1 MRHRCCRADATEV
14 AGIEDAAPAGLPDPD
29 DGIEAARALQL
40 ELAAKVRLRDG
51 YSTPLRT
58 VAAFNVDYED
68 GGATARAVAVLFDA
82 DSLQKLG
89 SEIARAPVPITRI
102 PGLLSFR
109 GLPALLQ
116 ALEALPQAPDLAFV
130 AGHGIAHPRGL
141 GLAAH
146 FGVASGVPS
155 IGVAN
160 EILVGSGSEPHQVR
174 GAYTPLRSQGKQVGW
189 LLRSRL
195 ACDPLV
201 VSPGHRMSMASTA
214 DLVMRFT
221 RDDRLPEPMRLA
233 ELLGPPRDGEA
244 EGDD

>member
-58 VAAFNVDYED
+58 VAAFNVNYED
-68 GGATARAVAVLFDA
+68 GGATARAVAVLLDA
-82 DSLQKLG
+82 DS
-89 SEIARAPVPITRI
+89 
-102 PGLLSFR
+102 
-109 GLPALLQ
+109 
-116 ALEALPQAPDLAFV
+116 
-130 AGHGIAHPRGL
+130 GIAHPRGL